1 MPDRK
6 NVKPLHET
14 FGEIGGSRFCIF
26 STVKGLCSEK
36 DRFLKVYAK
45 MVPDALAVPISEE
58 ELKGLRKYRGERI
71 DMTTPERIYAHHLS
85 TFGEVSI
92 PHPVYVE
99 CVERA
104 KEDVIPIY
112 ALDLDEVSFSEAYVK
127 HISGLE
133 MVSASIREKAL
144 SGKEFDK
151 KEPFAFALEWD
162 RAINPSKG
170 YRRLEKR
177 REEHMAGRIIDL
189 LGKHHVLLAV
199 VEHERSKGILE
210 HVASRTITIG
220 KGV

>member
-6 NVKPLHET
+6 TVHRSHEA
-14 FGEIGGSRFCIF
+14 FGKIGGSKFCII

-36 DRFLKVYAK
+36 DRFLETYART
-45 MVPDALAVPISEE
+45 VPDALAIPISEE
-58 ELKGLRKYRGERI
+58 ELNGLRKYRGEQI

-85 TFGEVSI
+85 TFGEVRI

-112 ALDLDEVSFSEAYVK
+112 SLDLDEVAFSEAYVK

-133 MVSASIREKAL
+133 MVSTSIREKAL
-144 SGKEFDK
+144 ASKEFEKLD
-151 KEPFAFALEWD
+151 PFDFALEWD
-162 RAINPSKG
+162 KAINSSKG
-170 YRRLEKR
+170 HKRLEKS

-189 LGKHHVLLAV
+189 LDKHHVLLAV
-199 VEHERSKGILE
+199 VEHERSHGILE
-210 HVASRTITIG
+210 RIATMTTAID
-220 KGV
+220 KNE